1 MNNLMIFENAEFGQ
15 IRTVEISN
23 KNYFV
28 GKDIAEALGYT
39 NTQKAIRDHVDTED
53 KLTEQIVLAGQNR
66 AVVVINESGL
76 YSLILSSK
84 MPNAR
89 KFKHWVTSEVLPSI
103 RRHGAYMTEDTIEKA
118 LTSPDF
124 LIQLAT
130 NLKEEREK
138 RKLLEAE
145 NKANAPKVLFADTV
159 TASERSILVRD
170 LAKLLKQKGI
180 EIGEKRLY
188 VWLRENGYIIK
199 CDKENKPTQKAM
211 NLGLFELEE
220 RVINNPDGEII
231 AKFTTKVTG
240 KGQQYF
246 INKFI
251 AKNEVSA

>member
-1 MNNLMIFENAEFGQ
+1 MKELQIFSNAEFGQ
-15 IRTVEISN
+15 VRTMAINNEPW
-23 KNYFV
+23 FV
-28 GKDIAEALGYT
+28 GKDVASALGYE
-39 NTQKAIRDHVDTED
+39 KATDAVRKHVNEED
-53 KLTEQIVLAGQNR
+53 RGISKIETPSGKQSMTI
-66 AVVVINESGL
+66 INESGL
-76 YSLILSSK
+76 YALIFSSK
-84 MPNAR
+84 LESAKR
-89 KFKHWVTSEVLPSI
+89 FKHWVTSEVLPSI
-103 RRHGAYMTEDTIEKA
+103 RKHGAYMTENTIEKA

-170 LAKLLKQKGI
+170 LAKLLKQKGT

-188 VWLRENGYIIK
+188 AWLRENGYIIK

-231 AKFTTKVTG
+231 VKFTTKVTG

-246 INKFI
+246 INKFVT
-251 AKNEVSA
+251 KKEVSA

>member
-15 IRTVEISN
+15 IRTVEI
-23 KNYFV
+23 KNEPWFV
-28 GKDIAEALGYT
+28 GKDVAVILGYS
-39 NTQKAIRDHVDTED
+39 NPRDALVKHVDDED
-53 KLTEQIVLAGQNR
+53 KGVAKCDTLGGTQDLR
-66 AVVVINESGL
+66 VINESGL

-188 VWLRENGYIIK
+188 AWLRENGYIIK

-231 AKFTTKVTG
+231 VKFTTKVTG

-246 INKFI
+246 INKFV

>member
-1 MNNLMIFENAEFGQ
+1 MNNLIIFENAEFGK
-15 IRTVEISN
+15 IRTVEIDG
-23 KNYFV
+23 KPYFIGSDV
-28 GKDIAEALGYT
+28 AKSLGYAIPSKAV
-39 NTQKAIRDHVDTED
+39 NTHCKGVSKTEVPSNGGKQEMLIISEGD
-53 KLTEQIVLAGQNR
+53 VYRLIAHSKLPSAER
-66 AVVVINESGL
+66 FES
-76 YSLILSSK
+76 
-84 MPNAR
+84 
-89 KFKHWVTSEVLPSI
+89 WVFDEVLPSI
-103 RRHGAYMTEDTIEKA
+103 RKHGAYMTEDTIEKA

-188 VWLRENGYIIK
+188 AWLRENGYIIK

-231 AKFTTKVTG
+231 VKFTTKVTG

-246 INKFI
+246 INKFV

>member
-15 IRTVEISN
+15 IRTVEIEN

-28 GKDIAEALGYT
+28 GKDVAIALGYSDT
-39 NTQKAIRDHVDTED
+39 FGALKKHVDEED
-53 KLTEQIVLAGQNR
+53 KQNCQNSSFESPR
-66 AVVVINESGL
+66 GLIVINESGL

-84 MPNAR
+84 LPSAK

-103 RRHGAYMTEDTIEKA
+103 RKHGAYMTEDTIEKA

-188 VWLRENGYIIK
+188 AWLRENGYIIK

-231 AKFTTKVTG
+231 VKFTTKVTG

-246 INKFI
+246 INKFV

>member
-1 MNNLMIFENAEFGQ
+1 MQELQIFNNEEFGQ
-15 IRTVEISN
+15 VRTMAINNEPW
-23 KNYFV
+23 FV
-28 GKDIAEALGYT
+28 GKDVADILGYQ
-39 NTQKAIRDHVDTED
+39 NGSRDINRHVDEED
-53 KLTEQIVLAGQNR
+53 RHKAMIFDGNQDKKTII
-66 AVVVINESGL
+66 INESGL

-84 MPNAR
+84 MPSAK

-103 RRHGAYMTEDTIEKA
+103 RKHGAYMTEDTIEKA

-188 VWLRENGYIIK
+188 AWLRENGYIIK

-231 AKFTTKVTG
+231 VKFTTKVTG

-246 INKFI
+246 INKFV
-251 AKNEVSA
+251 AKKEVSA